1 MKSEVRDEFQ
11 EIDFSASHFRP
22 EHVVEVI
29 KKVISTQRITQKYIL
44 LEGMIN
50 NGKLSNEEDKLE
62 QRYMDELLLTEK
74 HIGEVVAIIG
84 L

>member
-11 EIDFSASHFRP
+11 EVDFSASHFRP

-29 KKVISTQRITQKYIL
+29 KNVISTQRTTQKYIL